1 MPAKKYPGRDKS
13 EPVDKHL
20 LGVQSLIANKLYDA
34 DGNLVGKLEEIV
46 LDVRT
51 GCVRHVI
58 VAMGGF
64 LGLGRQRFAI
74 PWSAL
79 QPDAQY
85 CRAVVDVAQMRL
97 TACRFPTT
105 IRGCGARLRPTS
117 RRPRFPR
124 SVARSARRTDG
135 PRHATGAWRGQ
146 AIQAVGRAA
155 RQCAGANVLAGTVS
169 ASRARRIA

>member
-1 MPAKKYPGRDKS
+1 
-13 EPVDKHL
+13 
-20 LGVQSLIANKLYDA
+20 VQSLIANKLYDA

-97 TACRFPTT
+97 TAVP
-105 IRGCGARLRPTS
+105 ISNDDPWL
-117 RRPRFPR
+117 RRPAPPN
-124 SVARSARRTDG
+124 VATPAL
-135 PRHATGAWRGQ
+135 PK
-146 AIQAVGRAA
+146 I
-155 RQCAGANVLAGTVS
+155 
-169 ASRARRIA
+169 SRAFGTAD